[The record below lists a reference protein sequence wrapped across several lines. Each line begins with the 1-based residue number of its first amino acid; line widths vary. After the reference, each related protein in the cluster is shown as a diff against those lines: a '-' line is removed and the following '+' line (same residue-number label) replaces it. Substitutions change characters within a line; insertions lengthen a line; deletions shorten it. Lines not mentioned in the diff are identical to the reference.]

1 MKKIFIPLLLLGCT
15 FLSNAQETTIN
26 DALRYSISNLNGTAR
41 YRGMSGAFGSVGGD
55 LSAINVNPAGSIV
68 FNNNFAS
75 FSTNFINLKND
86 ASYFGNNTSENYS
99 TLDFNQAGIVFV
111 FKDYSGKSDV
121 TKFAFALNYENANN
135 FRNDGYAAGI
145 NPNNSIDK
153 FFLDKAQGLPIEYV
167 LLQPGETIDEL
178 YTYLGQTPGLGFPAQ
193 QAMMAYQAYLI
204 EADSPNTYY
213 SNVPAG
219 DFYQDNY
226 FTTRG
231 YNGKLTTNF
240 ALSVKDRFHF
250 GINLNAHFTDFV
262 KTTSVYEANNNPIF
276 SSGYTATD
284 ILFENEVYT
293 FGSGFSLNL
302 GAIAK
307 VTNEFR
313 VGLAYESPTWYH
325 LNDEL
330 VQRLAVSTTDGTND
344 YREVIAPNVV
354 NLYQSYKI
362 QTPSIWTFSG
372 SYIFGKKGLISIDYM
387 RKDFCNTKFKPTNNS
402 FYNELN
408 QQMKTELK
416 NAFELRV
423 GGEFRIKEIS
433 FRGGYR
439 FEESPYKSNYS
450 IGDLNGFS
458 AGMGYNFPAS
468 RLDLAYSHDQRTTNE
483 AFVTSGMNDA
493 ARIQT
498 KSNNVTLTY
507 SINF

>member
-1 MKKIFIPLLLLGCT
+1 MKNIFLSLLLGSSL
-15 FLSNAQETTIN
+15 LSIAQETTIN
-26 DALRYSISNLNGTAR
+26 DALRYSMSNLNGTAR

-55 LSAINVNPAGSIV
+55 LSALNINPAGSVV

-75 FSTNFINLKND
+75 FTTNYINLCNE
-86 ASYFGNNTSENYS
+86 ASYFGTTKSENYT
-99 TLDFNQAGIVFV
+99 TLDFNQAGVVFV
-111 FKDYSGKSDV
+111 FKDYSGKSDI

-135 FRNDGYAAGI
+135 FRNDGYAAGV

-167 LLQPGETIDEL
+167 QLQPGESISEL

-219 DFYQDNY
+219 NFYQDNY
-226 FTTRG
+226 YTTRG
-231 YNGKLTTNF
+231 YNGKLTSNF

-250 GINLNAHFTDFV
+250 GVNLNAHFTDFV
-262 KTTSVYEANNNPIF
+262 KTTSVYEGNNNPIY

-293 FGSGFSLNL
+293 FGGGFSFNL

-307 VTNEFR
+307 VTNALR
-313 VGLAYESPTWYH
+313 LGLAYESPTWYN

-330 VQRLAVSTTDGTND
+330 IQRLTVNTTDGTND
-344 YREVIAPNVV
+344 YREIIAPNVV
-354 NLYQSYKI
+354 NIYETYKI

-372 SYIFGKKGLISIDYM
+372 SYVFGAKGLISVDYS
-387 RKDFCNTKFKPTNNS
+387 RKDFCNTKFKPTNDS
-402 FYNELN
+402 FYSDLN
-408 QQMKTELK
+408 YQMSTELK

-423 GGEFRIKEIS
+423 GGEYRIKQLS

-439 FEESPYKSNYS
+439 FEESPYKSNYT

-458 AGMGYNFPAS
+458 AGMGYNFATS
-468 RLDLAYSHDQRTTNE
+468 RLDISYSQDQRTKSE
-483 AFVTSGMNDA
+483 VFVTSGMNDA
-493 ARIQT
+493 ARVLT